1 MVEKYQ
7 PDRKAVAGISPR
19 LTIQPNDLDHDADVS
34 NFYEAKNEISELN
47 PLHGSTPRGTTPVP
61 SLTEA
66 TVQPQTLS
74 PINVPAPVVAPTPV
88 LVPIASP
95 PAKDTPTLSVDVS
108 SSISHVASAPVTI
121 PTPTERSVP
130 SPVPTPNASSEQ
142 TLARQPSA
150 ADKLLSKYRRKSSFS
165 VNKSPTGISATAI
178 ASQIQAEE
186 ALKGAT
192 TSGPIPPVTDHPTI
206 AAAAAAA
213 AKRSSATSATLPESA
228 TSPKEH
234 ATLGIAVVD
243 TPSALVDANVTSAS
257 ASSTPKKRT
266 SFFALQSG
274 GSPRDTKSAVVEPAT
289 PITSLLQ
296 QETNSVIPEPPLSVA
311 VTVDFEK
318 TVDESS
324 KKSPTSVTP
333 TSSTSSSTGKSFLSR
348 YATKKRSITS
358 GSGNNLKVELQQAKD
373 VFAVDTASSMAPVQ
387 PEGPSPSAEQK
398 SSFDAS
404 IHVPTIAPP
413 PPTSVASTALHLPI
427 DDILQSLPE
436 IPPPSSSSHTTNETS
451 LVPFKEESMSSP
463 PAAVVPPPPAAVS
476 VLAMLEAVTSPTATS
491 LAENVNKP
499 FADTQIEETYE
510 SESKESSIPERKKDA
525 VDEPIPIEIVMSAS
539 SMGDYSTVPPA
550 TVGEPVSITASTPS
564 TSALTAAAIGTA
576 PAPASASAPVPVPAP
591 ASQDFEVEYAEKLH
605 IASASSLMRQIA
617 SSKQGDNSPEVQ
629 QHESE
634 KTNHYSKL
642 GSAFVTS
649 NVLGRGAAR
658 GGGRGRGRGL

>member
-1 MVEKYQ
+1 MTEAHNVPQFQVGETKPTSSLPPLPPGTEKKTAPNLSSRMVEKYQ
-7 PDRKAVAGISPR
+7 PDRKAVAGISPK
-19 LTIQPNDLDHDADVS
+19 LTIQANDLDHDADVS

-47 PLHGSTPRGTTPVP
+47 PLHGSTSRGITPVS

-74 PINVPAPVVAPTPV
+74 PINVPAPVIAPTPV

-95 PAKDTPTLSVDVS
+95 LTKITPTLSVDVS
-108 SSISHVASAPVTI
+108 TSISHVASAPVTI
-121 PTPTERSVP
+121 PSPTERSVP
-130 SPVPTPNASSEQ
+130 SPVPTPNASSEP

-165 VNKSPTGISATAI
+165 VSKSPTGNSATAI

-213 AKRSSATSATLPESA
+213 AAKRSSATSATLSKSA

-243 TPSALVDANVTSAS
+243 TPSALVDANVTSGS
-257 ASSTPKKRT
+257 ASNTPKKRT

-274 GSPRDTKSAVVEPAT
+274 GSPRDTKSAVVESAT

-296 QETNSVIPEPPLSVA
+296 QETNSAIPDPPLSVA
-311 VTVDFEK
+311 VTVDVEK

-358 GSGNNLKVELQQAKD
+358 GSGNNLKAELQQAKD
-373 VFAVDTASSMAPVQ
+373 VFAVDAASSMAPVQ
-387 PEGPSPSAEQK
+387 PEGPSPSVEQK
-398 SSFDAS
+398 SSLDAS
-404 IHVPTIAPP
+404 IHVPTIAPL
-413 PPTSVASTALHLPI
+413 PTTVASTALHLPI
-427 DDILQSLPE
+427 VDILQSLPE

-451 LVPFKEESMSSP
+451 FVPFKEESMSSP
-463 PAAVVPPPPAAVS
+463 PAAVVPPPPAAES
-476 VLAMLEAVTSPTATS
+476 VLAMLEAATSPTATSRS

-499 FADTQIEETYE
+499 FAGTQIEETYE
-510 SESKESSIPERKKDA
+510 SESKESSIPERK
-525 VDEPIPIEIVMSAS
+525 
-539 SMGDYSTVPPA
+539 
-550 TVGEPVSITASTPS
+550 
-564 TSALTAAAIGTA
+564 
-576 PAPASASAPVPVPAP
+576 
-591 ASQDFEVEYAEKLH
+591 
-605 IASASSLMRQIA
+605 
-617 SSKQGDNSPEVQ
+617 
-629 QHESE
+629 
-634 KTNHYSKL
+634 
-642 GSAFVTS
+642 VT
-649 NVLGRGAAR
+649 LQ
-658 GGGRGRGRGL
+658 